1 MLIKSIIVNT
11 FSKSENV
18 FPFRKIVFPFLRSR
32 HQTLNDDLLDA
43 DFSFLDDCRGNSF
56 GSRGVENDKKKLK
69 GKEKQM
75 ASS

>member
-43 DFSFLDDCRGNSF
+43 DFSFLDDCRKIHLVREESKTKRK
-56 GSRGVENDKKKLK
+56 S
-69 GKEKQM
+69 
-75 ASS
+75 